1 MQVIELQWW
10 QLGLAVVMILM
21 LAGFSYQA
29 RLGISRSLLVATLRT
44 LVQLA
49 LIGLVL
55 ELLFSVG
62 SLLWVALMAAVMLLL
77 AGREVMVRQRRRL
90 TGSWAYGIGTLSMF
104 VSSFSVAVITLVVLI
119 GPAPWYT
126 PQYAIPLLGML
137 LGNTMTGVALSLD
150 RLTEQTWQQRQ
161 IIENRLMLGQHWSEA
176 IESIRR
182 EAMRSGMIPSINAM
196 AAAGIISLPG
206 MMTGQILAGT
216 SPALAV
222 KYQILI
228 MLIITL
234 GTGLGAMLAVMMGSR
249 RLFDE
254 RQRLR
259 LDRLRSPVA

>member
-10 QLGLAVVMILM
+10 QLGLAVVMVLM
-21 LAGFSYQA
+21 LAWFSHQA

-62 SLLWVALMAAVMLLL
+62 SLLWVALMALVMLLL
-77 AGREVMVRQRRRL
+77 AGREVMARQRRRL

-119 GPAPWYT
+119 GPDPWYT

-161 IIENRLMLGQHWSEA
+161 IIENRLMLGQHWSQA
-176 IESIRR
+176 IEPIRR

-216 SPALAV
+216 PPALAV

-234 GTGLGAMLAVMMGSR
+234 GTGLGSLLAVMMGSR

-259 LDRLRSPVA
+259 LDRLQSPVN

>member
-10 QLGLAVVMILM
+10 QLGLAVGLVLL
-21 LAGFSYQA
+21 LALFSYQA

-62 SLLWVALMAAVMLLL
+62 SLPWVALMALVMLLL
-77 AGREVMVRQRRRL
+77 AGREVMARQKRRL
-90 TGSWAYGIGTLSMF
+90 TGGWAYGIGTLSMF
-104 VSSFSVAVITLVVLI
+104 ISSFSVAVITLLVLI
-119 GPAPWYT
+119 APDPWYT

-176 IESIRR
+176 LESIRR
-182 EAMRSGMIPSINAM
+182 EAMRAGMIPSINAM

-216 SPALAV
+216 PPALAV

-228 MLIITL
+228 MLMITL
-234 GTGLGAMLAVMMGSR
+234 GTGFGAMLAVMAGSR

-259 LDRLRSPVA
+259 LDRLQSPAG

>member
-10 QLGLAVVMILM
+10 QLGLAVLMVLM
-21 LAGFSYQA
+21 LAWFSHQA

-44 LVQLA
+44 LIQLA

-62 SLLWVALMAAVMLLL
+62 SLLWVAVMALVMLLL
-77 AGREVMVRQRRRL
+77 AGREVMARQRRRL

-104 VSSFSVAVITLVVLI
+104 VSSFSVAIITLVVLV
-119 GPAPWYT
+119 GPDPWYT

-176 IESIRR
+176 IEPIRR

-216 SPALAV
+216 PPALAV

-234 GTGLGAMLAVMMGSR
+234 GTGLGSLLAVMMGSR

-259 LDRLRSPVA
+259 LDRLQSPAN